1 VPYSEKIKNEAN
13 ISSMAVGAII
23 SANQANDIILNKRAD
38 LVALGR
44 ELLADPQWVY
54 KAATHFNLENAKSF
68 LPDSYSFY
76 LSRRDEF
83 LDRSAKPA

>member
-1 VPYSEKIKNEAN
+1 
-13 ISSMAVGAII
+13 
-23 SANQANDIILNKRAD
+23 
-38 LVALGR
+38 VALGR

>member
-1 VPYSEKIKNEAN
+1 MLAKEQFKFPIKKGVYN
-13 ISSMAVGAII
+13 G
-23 SANQANDIILNKRAD
+23 NDIIIKKRAD

-44 ELLADPQWVY
+44 ELLADTQWVY
-54 KAATHFNLENAKSF
+54 KAATYFNLENAKSF

-76 LSRRDEF
+76 LSRRDDF